1 MTTTTPNFPIV
12 WRKVTKNYTSE
23 NIVFDQKR
31 YDDNMKSSWY
41 MEEKDNTYIRE
52 VTGYTV
58 NITMILSS
66 TEDKLNC
73 VKQHINELVENYDDI
88 KKRHP
93 FNHEGG
99 NLLQMYM

>member
-1 MTTTTPNFPIV
+1 
-12 WRKVTKNYTSE
+12 
-23 NIVFDQKR
+23 
-31 YDDNMKSSWY
+31 

-58 NITMILSS
+58 NITMIPSS

-73 VKQHINELVENYDDI
+73 IQQHINELVENYDDI

-93 FNHEGG
+93 FNHEGA
-99 NLLQMYM
+99 NILQMYM